1 MEESI
6 PTTTT
11 ARAFARDLQQ
21 MLEETEALLKNA
33 GRQVR
38 REYRNVRD
46 QLVSTVSSSFDEARS
61 SLGSVEE
68 SVLTRTRDAAAGTNE
83 FVQRHPWQAVAAG
96 ACVGFL
102 VGIVMARR

>member
-6 PTTTT
+6 PTTST
-11 ARAFARDLQQ
+11 ARAFARDLQT

-46 QLVSTVSSSFDEARS
+46 QLVSTVSSSIDDARS
-61 SLGSVEE
+61 SIGTVEE
-68 SVLTRTRDAAAGTNE
+68 SVLTRTRNVAASTNE

-96 ACVGFL
+96 ACAGFL
-102 VGIVMARR
+102 IGIVLARR

>member
-68 SVLTRTRDAAAGTNE
+68 SVLTPNPRCGGRY
-83 FVQRHPWQAVAAG
+83 Q
-96 ACVGFL
+96 
-102 VGIVMARR
+102 